1 MVPIFFAILT
11 LGLGAWQIQRL
22 HWKEAIL
29 ERIARAD
36 ALPPIPL
43 GSAAVTRF
51 ERVTATGTL
60 RPDLAVSY
68 ASEVRDTPSGGT
80 AFGVFLLEP
89 LIRPEAPPLLV
100 DLGWVPADPHGRPA
114 LTVSGERT
122 VTGYVRPTEHPALF
136 TPAPELSTRQF
147 YTLDPPAIGAAIGLP
162 GLLPFTLVAVGESR
176 SSTFPQPAE
185 TLPRPPNNHLQY
197 AVTWFS
203 LAVIVLVMT
212 AIWWRRRLGTS
223 PQTRA

>member
-1 MVPIFFAILT
+1 MVPVLFALLT
-11 LGLGAWQIQRL
+11 LGLGTWQIQRL
-22 HWKEAIL
+22 HWKEAL
-29 ERIARAD
+29 LARIAHAD
-36 ALPPIPL
+36 AQPPISL
-43 GSAAVTRF
+43 GRAPVAQF

-89 LIRPEAPPLLV
+89 LIRPADPPLLV

-114 LTVSGERT
+114 LTVSGQRT
-122 VTGYVRPTEHPALF
+122 VVGYVRAAEHPALF
-136 TPAPELSTRQF
+136 TPRPELSTRQF

-162 GLLPFTLVAVGESR
+162 GLLPFTLVAVGPDLPA
-176 SSTFPQPAE
+176 TFPQPAE

-203 LAVIVLVMT
+203 LAVIVLVMS
-212 AIWWRRRLGTS
+212 AIWWRRRLAG
-223 PQTRA
+223 